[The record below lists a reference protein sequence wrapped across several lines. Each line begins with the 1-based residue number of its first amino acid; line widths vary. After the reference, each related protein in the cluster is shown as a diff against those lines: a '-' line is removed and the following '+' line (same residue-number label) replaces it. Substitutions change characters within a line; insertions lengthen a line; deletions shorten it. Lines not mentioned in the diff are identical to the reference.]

1 MANHPGHGEIL
12 PIDAHPRPI
21 YTLAGTPW
29 RDRVA
34 LYDAPFSLHKAP
46 SFTLHINGQANYI
59 RGQDAQPVFDDS
71 RTYYYEV
78 PGGIPQGVLVPNTG
92 TRIRVLS
99 EDGTSMRIRIS

>member
-1 MANHPGHGEIL
+1 VANHPGHGEIL

-21 YTLAGTPW
+21 YNLTGAPW

-46 SFTLHINGQANYI
+46 SFTLHINGQPSYI

-71 RTYYYEV
+71 RQYWYPETPTTGVQV
-78 PGGIPQGVLVPNTG
+78 PDTG